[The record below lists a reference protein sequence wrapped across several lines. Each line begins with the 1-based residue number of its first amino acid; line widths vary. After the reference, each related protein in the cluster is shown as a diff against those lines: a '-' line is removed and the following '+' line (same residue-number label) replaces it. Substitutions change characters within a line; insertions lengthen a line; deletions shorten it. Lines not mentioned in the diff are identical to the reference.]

1 MTKSVHEGRHPS
13 TQHIAKTA
21 PPPVPFFIPYL
32 TGAVPV
38 PGYPLPVLAF
48 RILNVLHS
56 AAGGASSGSA
66 AAAFSSAVTGASLII
81 SRDGTSLTIL
91 ILSGGV
97 API

>member
-38 PGYPLPVLAF
+38 PGYPLLAF

-81 SRDGTSLTIL
+81 SSDGTSLTIL